1 MSTKLQACWTSVGYL
16 DSLIGGFI
24 LLVQGILT
32 IVGQSGGNNLESYF
46 GSLSFLTYIQP
57 WISGLVMI
65 LLGFLILVLVWDWL
79 QQKLRTG
86 SLDNWIILG
95 ILLIILGIVA
105 GGVGGIFVLVG
116 GICYLIGGIKS

>member
-16 DSLIGGFI
+16 DSLIGGFV

-32 IVGQSGGNNLESYF
+32 IIGQGDNNLENYF
-46 GSLSFLTYIQP
+46 GSLSFLTYIEA

-65 LLGFLILVLVWDWL
+65 LIGFLVLILVWDWL
-79 QQKLRTG
+79 QISLKTG

-95 ILLIILGIVA
+95 ILLIILGIVS
-105 GGVGGIFVLVG
+105 GGVGGILVLIG